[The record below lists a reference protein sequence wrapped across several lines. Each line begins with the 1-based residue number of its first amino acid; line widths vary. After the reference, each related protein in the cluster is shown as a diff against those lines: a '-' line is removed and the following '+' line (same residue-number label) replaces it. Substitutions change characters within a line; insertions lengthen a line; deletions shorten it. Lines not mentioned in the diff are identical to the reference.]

1 MAFQGRDGMDG
12 PGRAVMS
19 NLEWTV
25 FQKAGCAQVTTRP
38 SKRKIRTRGK
48 QPAGSGDQARM
59 QWRGGGRDSRS
70 VEATCSLFKRER
82 PVLCGSASCF

>member
-12 PGRAVMS
+12 PGRVVLS

-48 QPAGSGDQARM
+48 QPAGSGDKPGCSGGEEGERVGP
-59 QWRGGGRDSRS
+59 WRLRAPSLKERDPFC
-70 VEATCSLFKRER
+70 VA
-82 PVLCGSASCF
+82 